1 LSQAAKK
8 EEKEEAAKKEEK
20 EEAAKKDQQVRPRLS
35 ANPEC
40 ADENAYPLP
49 VSPPGILCKH
59 IALCISIFNVYVYM
73 GIHFDISIYTK
84 I

>member
-1 LSQAAKK
+1 MSQ
-8 EEKEEAAKKEEK
+8 AAKKEEK

-49 VSPPGILCKH
+49 FLLPEY
-59 IALCISIFNVYVYM
+59 IALCIRIFNVYVYM
-73 GIHFDISIYTK
+73 GIHFDI
-84 I
+84 